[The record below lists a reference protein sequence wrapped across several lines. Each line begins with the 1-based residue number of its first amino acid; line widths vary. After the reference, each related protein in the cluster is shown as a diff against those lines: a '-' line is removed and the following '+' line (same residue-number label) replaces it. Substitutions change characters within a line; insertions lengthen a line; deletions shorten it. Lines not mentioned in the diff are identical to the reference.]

1 MKYFVEKLTSNY
13 KLALRTLIEF
23 SLCAVLLGVACFTAY
38 CKVDTL
44 LTEALE
50 ESVARQAKTVAFG
63 LEQQF
68 EQELTEMQGWAHLA
82 EQGKVDVGILEEDN
96 HSFVPK
102 GKITGILDKRGNL
115 ITGQPMPKSVFDS
128 LWTPPPG
135 GGADKLGTAIKTTFW
150 WKDTIKELPLVQ
162 YRKDMGLIFAVP
174 IHLQGQDCILYV
186 CYEDE
191 ALRNKF
197 KAFSYNGDGTVILL
211 NSRKDWTVI
220 ADGLALIN
228 THSDMQSGWDRL
240 GTRFLDDDGTLRV
253 QSGAVLHNFHGEGYF
268 VYFSLLSEKYNLAI
282 SGYAPWASVAVG
294 IDYIYTVMLI
304 AFGFMALFIIMG
316 MRYLM
321 RTRESKSL
329 RREKEIADSANQAKS
344 DFLSNMSHE
353 IRTPINAIMG
363 LGEMVLRE
371 SKEPQTL
378 EYTRNSQ
385 NAARNLLGLV
395 NDILDFSKIEA
406 GKMDIIPVD
415 YALSSLLNDL
425 VTMSRQ
431 RAEKKGLDF
440 IVEASPDLPSMLY
453 GDEIRIKQV
462 ITNILTNAVKYTEQG
477 SVTLAVNHKPIEN
490 DKVLL
495 CVSVRDTGI
504 GIKEED
510 MKKLFSAFER
520 IEEKRNRSIEG
531 TGLGMNITKQL
542 LALMGTKLQ
551 VESTYGEGSTFSFQL
566 EQKVVDA
573 SQIGDFEEAYRRTLA
588 QHQEYHEQFT
598 APEARILV
606 VDDTPVN
613 LTVAKGLLRQ
623 TKVQVETAES
633 GRECLAL
640 VGKNHY
646 DLIFLDHRMPEMDG
660 IETLENMKAMEG
672 NPNQETPVISLTA
685 NAISGAREQYI
696 AAGFVDYLTKPIDSA
711 KLESLLIKYLP
722 QEKVHLRD
730 EETIDIPAEENL
742 LPLWL
747 SDVKDID
754 MQAGL
759 GHCGSEAA
767 YLEALK
773 VFAESIQL
781 EAEAI
786 ERYFQEEDWPNYTIK
801 VHALKSTARIIG
813 AGELSELARSMEE
826 AGNAGEIEKIKDAT
840 MPLLSLYRSFSEKLA
855 SLSDTSVGEDAD
867 KPLIDEET
875 MAEAFDTLR
884 EFVQSFSYDNAMFV
898 LDSLSEYRLPEK
910 EGKLYQELKEA
921 ITRLEWEKAAE
932 LLRL

>member
-1 MKYFVEKLTSNY
+1 MAKLTANY
-13 KLALRTLIEF
+13 KLALRVLIEVTLCACLLTLI
-23 SLCAVLLGVACFTAY
+23 CFTAY

-68 EQELTEMQGWAHLA
+68 EQEITELQGWAHLA
-82 EQGKVDVGILEEDN
+82 EQGKVDVGILEDDD

-102 GKITGILDKRGNL
+102 GKNTGILDKRGNL
-115 ITGQPMPKSVFDS
+115 IIGKPMPKSVFES

-135 GGADKLGTAIKTTFW
+135 EGADKLGTAINTTFW
-150 WKDTIKELPLVQ
+150 WKDTVKELPLVQ

-174 IHLQGQDCILYV
+174 IHLQGQECILYV

-197 KAFSYNGDGTVILL
+197 KAFSYNGDGTVMLL
-211 NSRKDWTVI
+211 NSRHDWTVI
-220 ADGLALIN
+220 ADGLTLIN
-228 THSDMQSGWDRL
+228 THPDMQPGWDKL
-240 GTRFLDDDGTLRV
+240 GTRFLDEDGTLRE
-253 QSGAVLHNFHGEGYF
+253 QAGSVLHSFHGEGYF
-268 VYFSLLSEKYNLAI
+268 MFFSLLSEKYNLAI
-282 SGYAPWASVAVG
+282 SGYAPWSSVAVG

-321 RTRESKSL
+321 KTRESQSL

-363 LGEMVLRE
+363 MGEMVLRE

-378 EYTRNSQ
+378 EYTQKSQ
-385 NAARNLLGLV
+385 NAARNLLGIV

-406 GKMDIIPVD
+406 GKMDIIPVE

-440 IVEASPDLPSMLY
+440 IVKASPDLPSMLY

-462 ITNILTNAVKYTEQG
+462 VTNILTNAVKYTEQG
-477 SVTLAVNHKPIEN
+477 SVTLTVTHE
-490 DKVLL
+490 LL
-495 CVSVRDTGI
+495 DDDNILLRVSVRDTGI

-542 LALMGTKLQ
+542 LTLMGTRLQ
-551 VESTYGEGSTFSFQL
+551 VESTYGQGSVFSFKV
-566 EQKVVDA
+566 EQKVVD
-573 SQIGDFEEAYRRTLA
+573 SSPIGNFEEAYRRTLA

-598 APEARILV
+598 APEASILV

-613 LTVAKGLLRQ
+613 LTVVKGLLKQ
-623 TKVQVETAES
+623 TRIQVETAES

-640 VGKNHY
+640 SAQKHY

-660 IETLENMKAMEG
+660 IETLSKMRAMKE
-672 NPNQETPVISLTA
+672 NPNQNTPVISLTA

-696 AAGFVDYLTKPIDSA
+696 AAGFEDYLTKPIDSA
-711 KLESLLIKYLP
+711 KLESLIIKYLP
-722 QEKVHLRD
+722 QEKVHLRH
-730 EETIDIPAEENL
+730 EETVENTIEEKL
-742 LPLWL
+742 LPAWL
-747 SDVKDID
+747 TKVEEID
-754 MQAGL
+754 LQAGL
-759 GHCGSEAA
+759 EHCGSEAA

-773 VFAESIQL
+773 VFAESIQSGT
-781 EAEAI
+781 EEI
-786 ERYFQEEDWPNYTIK
+786 ERYFQEEDWSNYTTK

-813 AGELSELARSMEE
+813 ARELSELARSMEE
-826 AGNAGEIEKIKDAT
+826 AGNAGEIEKIREAT
-840 MPLLSLYRSFSEKLA
+840 TPLLSLYRSVAEKVAPLC
-855 SLSDTSVGEDAD
+855 DKGGDEAD

-875 MAEAFDTLR
+875 MTEAFGTLR
-884 EFVQSFSYDNAMFV
+884 EFVQSFDYDNAVFV
-898 LDSLSEYRLPEK
+898 LDSLAEYRLPEK
-910 EGKLYQELKEA
+910 QSKLYQELKAA
-921 ITRLEWEKAAE
+921 IVKLEWEKAAE
-932 LLRL
+932 LLRQ